1 MSTGAVRLIK
11 GLAVLKQSLIIRSAF
26 LIMAMKKS
34 GNKKRKGFSLAE
46 AMVATVVLGIAA
58 AGVLL
63 PFTTGA
69 KVRAEGTRRT
79 LAAKMAG
86 DLMEEIV
93 NTPFD
98 QVVGQYNGYTE
109 AQGQVRD
116 ANGVVFSDL
125 NYANFSRDAS
135 CLYVYVEPQSA
146 PFATPNFIWA
156 TVRVYYSGGEMVIV
170 NRLISEH

>member
-11 GLAVLKQSLIIRSAF
+11 GLAVLKQSLIIGSAF
-26 LIMAMKKS
+26 LIMTMKRAR
-34 GNKKRKGFSLAE
+34 NRNRKGFSLAE

-79 LAAKMAG
+79 LAAKLAS

-98 QVVGQYNGYTE
+98 QVVGQYNGHTE
-109 AQGQVRD
+109 IQGEVKD

-135 CLYVYVEPQSA
+135 CAYVYVEPQSA
-146 PFATPNFIWA
+146 PFAAPNFIWA
-156 TVRVYYSGGEMVIV
+156 TVRVYYSGGEMVVI